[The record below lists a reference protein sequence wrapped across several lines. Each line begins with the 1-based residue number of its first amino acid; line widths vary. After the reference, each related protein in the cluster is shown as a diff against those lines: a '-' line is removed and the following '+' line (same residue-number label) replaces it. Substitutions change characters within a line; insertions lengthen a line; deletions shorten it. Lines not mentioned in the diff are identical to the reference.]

1 MLFYRGRPPLGN
13 QTLSYSEAPY
23 LPSFSSVLILD
34 KSAQPSS
41 SASIKFLHSRW
52 NTLCQSR
59 TESKISAEK
68 DSDGISAKSP
78 VLKTF
83 VRIHFLMG
91 LMNLLRSA
99 ETTAGWL
106 AALQRWPWISECEET
121 LCVTPQIVPFLTL
134 TSQRKSQCLPQFV
147 PHYDKMTIFIFLKVK
162 YLTVW
167 LQFWRY

>member
-23 LPSFSSVLILD
+23 LTSFSSILILD

-41 SASIKFLHSRW
+41 SASTKFLHSRW
-52 NTLCQSR
+52 STLCQSR
-59 TESKISAEK
+59 TESKIPAEN

-78 VLKTF
+78 VFKIF

-106 AALQRWPWISECEET
+106 TALQRRPWISECEET

-167 LQFWRY
+167 LQF